1 MKFLKFLKSRL
12 FITLTVIVLL
22 IALAIGGGI
31 SYMDTMQTTLWKN
44 SVEQVIEVTTQGC
57 GAFELYIQK
66 DIENIKKFARH
77 LSEQDVN
84 DPNCTP
90 EINKVIE
97 VFEADSDAQYN
108 FVLLDSGVM
117 YTNSGKIDLEDRD
130 MELINALS
138 TNTTGPRKSYLDEV
152 TGRTVAGAY
161 ARFEFKDGTKAIAQ
175 NKRTLSAIAE
185 KFTLTFFNNKGFSY
199 ITDDRGNI
207 IMRSSHKNS
216 NNSFANILDDIRLPE
231 NNNSKEK
238 SDMFEKCLK
247 ENKRGAIELTIN
259 GEKNIVAFAP
269 IKGTDSTL
277 ESEWALIVVLPD
289 AVLMEHATSIV
300 KSQQTLRAII
310 AVVIAVV
317 VMFVVGEQLSY
328 RKIKEKE
335 ADIKYREQL
344 FDILA
349 NSTNDVY
356 IMLTAENYAVE
367 YISPN
372 VEKVLGIHKKD
383 IESDIRVMGSSY
395 GVNLSD
401 KGVMEQLDSE
411 GQASFDNERRH
422 VTTGE
427 LRHFR
432 ETVYKTEK
440 SGIGQPDRY
449 VAVLSDRTKEKKD
462 EEALKNALDIAK
474 SANKAKSNFLSN
486 MSHDIRTPM
495 NAIIGFSTLI
505 SKDAENPEK
514 VREYVKKI
522 SVSGQHL
529 LSLIND
535 ILDMSKIESGKT
547 SLHVEEFRLAEFIEE
562 IYSMVTPQAKAK
574 GQSFEVHSKGKLPEV
589 ISTDKLRLNQIILN
603 LLSNA
608 VKYTPENGRVELTFE
623 TLPTK
628 IANHAHLKIDVI
640 DNGIGMSEEFV
651 KKIFEPFTREE
662 GEQVNKI
669 QGTGLGMAITHN
681 IVTLMGGTISVKSK
695 VGEGS
700 VFTVE
705 LELPISGNDKNVDDK
720 EFWQQNDIKR
730 VLVVDDDEDICKGVQ
745 SLMEG
750 SGVDV
755 CYTLSGKKAIDLAK
769 KALAENKEY
778 DIIILDWRMPEMDG
792 METAKQIRKVIKRSV
807 PILILTSYSYE
818 EIKDDAT
825 NAGIDKL
832 MPKPFF
838 VSNLRKAIEQIKG
851 ENKKDA
857 AKATVETDEN
867 VLKDKR
873 ILVVDDN
880 EINLEIFVDL
890 LETEGAKI
898 TTAVNGQDAVKK
910 FEDSAVGEFELIF
923 MDVQMPIMN
932 GHDATRAI
940 RAGRHPQAKTIPII
954 ALTAN
959 AFDDDVKMSVD
970 AGMNSHLAKPI
981 DMAKVKK
988 AVALYSENK
997 E

>member
-1 MKFLKFLKSRL
+1 MKFLKILKSRL
-12 FITLTVIVLL
+12 LITLTVILLL
-22 IALAIGGGI
+22 IVFAIGGSI
-31 SYMDTMQTTLWKN
+31 VYMNSVQTTLWKN

-57 GAFELYIQK
+57 GAFEVYIAK

-84 DPNCTP
+84 DPACAS
-90 EINKVIE
+90 EINKIIE
-97 VFEADSDAQYN
+97 VFENDSDAQYN

-117 YTNSGKIDLEDRD
+117 YTNSGTIQLEDRD

-138 TNTTGPRKSYLDEV
+138 SNQTGPRKSYLDEI

-175 NKRTLSAIAE
+175 NKRTLSAVAE
-185 KFTLTFFNNKGFSY
+185 RFTLTFFDNKGFSY

-231 NNNSKEK
+231 NGNSKEK
-238 SDMFEKCLK
+238 TDIFEKCLK
-247 ENKRGAIELTIN
+247 ENKRGAMELTIN
-259 GEKNIVAFAP
+259 GEKNIVAFSP
-269 IKGTDSTL
+269 IRGTDSTL
-277 ESEWALIVVLPD
+277 ESEWALIVVLPN

-300 KSQQTLRAII
+300 KSQQMLSALI

-317 VMFVVGEQLSY
+317 VMFILGEQLSY

-335 ADIKYREQL
+335 QDIKYREQL

-349 NSTNDVY
+349 NNTNNVY
-356 IMLTAENYAVE
+356 IMLSSGDYVVE

-372 VEKVLGIHKKD
+372 VERILGINKSEAEK
-383 IESDIRVMGSSY
+383 DIRVMGSSY
-395 GVNLSD
+395 GVNLTD
-401 KGVMEQLDSE
+401 EHILEQIEND
-411 GQASFDNERRH
+411 GQVEFDNERRH
-422 VTTGE
+422 IKTGE
-427 LRHFR
+427 LRYFR
-432 ETVYKTEK
+432 ETVYKTK
-440 SGIGQPDRY
+440 SNGTGQTKRY
-449 VAVLSDRTKEKKD
+449 VAVLSDRTKDKKD

-505 SKDAENPEK
+505 AKDADNPEK

-547 SLHVEEFRLAEFIEE
+547 SLHVEEFSLAEFIEE
-562 IYSMVTPQAKAK
+562 IYSMVIPQANAK
-574 GQSFEVHSKGKLPEV
+574 GQSFEIHSKGKLPEV
-589 ISTDKLRLNQIILN
+589 VCTDKLRLNQIALN

-608 VKYTPENGRVELTFE
+608 VKYTPENGKIELIFE
-623 TLPTK
+623 ILTTK
-628 IANHAHLKIDVI
+628 IANHAHLKMEVK

-662 GEQVNKI
+662 SGAVSKI

-681 IVTLMGGTISVKSK
+681 IVTLMGGVISVRSK
-695 VGEGS
+695 LGEGS

-705 LELPISGNDKNVDDK
+705 LELPISGNDKSDDDK
-720 EFWQQNDIKR
+720 EFWKENSINR

-745 SLMEG
+745 SLMD
-750 SGVDV
+750 STGVEV
-755 CYTLSGKKAIDLAK
+755 TYALSGKKAIELTK
-769 KALAENKEY
+769 KALTAKKEY
-778 DIIILDWRMPEMDG
+778 DVIILDWRMPEMDG
-792 METAKQIRKVIKRSV
+792 METARQIRSVIRRDV

-818 EIKDDAT
+818 DIKDDAAF
-825 NAGIDKL
+825 AGIDKL

-838 VSNLRKAIEQIKG
+838 VSNLRKAIEQIKSSRG
-851 ENKKDA
+851 EKK
-857 AKATVETDEN
+857 VEHKREIADSN
-867 VLKDKR
+867 PLKDKR

-890 LETEGAKI
+890 LETEGAKCTI
-898 TTAVNGQDAVKK
+898 AANGQEAVQK
-910 FEDSAVGEFELIF
+910 FTESAENEFELIF

-932 GHDATRAI
+932 GHEATRAI
-940 RAGRHPQAKTIPII
+940 RASKHPQANSIPII
-954 ALTAN
+954 AMTAN
-959 AFDDDVKMSVD
+959 AFDDDVKMSQE

-981 DMAKVKK
+981 DMEKVRKV
-988 AVALYSENK
+988 VAIYTEQ
-997 E
+997 